1 MIFLLQKLQEFNKS
15 KQYFCKIVALNQ
27 KAQMQ
32 HPFQDKSP
40 TKFVN
45 AKQIN
50 FNLTNIENDDK
61 AQIHPN

>member
-1 MIFLLQKLQEFNKS
+1 M
-15 KQYFCKIVALNQ
+15 VAFNQ

-50 FNLTNIENDDK
+50 FMNSDQYSK
-61 AQIHPN
+61 

>member
-1 MIFLLQKLQEFNKS
+1 M
-15 KQYFCKIVALNQ
+15 VALNQ

-61 AQIHPN
+61 AQIHPNWHIKQTSNTGNNWNS

>member
-1 MIFLLQKLQEFNKS
+1 M
-15 KQYFCKIVALNQ
+15 VAFNQ

-32 HPFQDKSP
+32 HTFQDKIP
-40 TKFVN
+40 TIFSN

-50 FNLTNIENDDK
+50 VGILTNIENDDK